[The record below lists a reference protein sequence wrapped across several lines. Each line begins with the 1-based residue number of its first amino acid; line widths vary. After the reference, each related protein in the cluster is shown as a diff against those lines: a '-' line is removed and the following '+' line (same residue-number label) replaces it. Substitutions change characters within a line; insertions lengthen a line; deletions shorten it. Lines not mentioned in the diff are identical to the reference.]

1 VKASLLL
8 LILFLIALGGCITTR
23 SLKDGE
29 KLLYKQNI
37 KGREASKKFA
47 MQNLMTL
54 KPNVRTPVLGP
65 IGAYLYESGFEN
77 LDTASLNKRIDQF
90 EIRIDGKILQATLDG
105 KKTSGL
111 EKRKERRINRLN
123 KKITEG
129 NFLMKAG
136 TPLAIY
142 DSIKIEASRQNI
154 KDYLNS
160 KGFYEAIVTV
170 EYNEK
175 NKKVFQKF
183 LVIEGERSFID
194 SLNYK
199 TEDPEITKLLQEN
212 DVNSFLQKGE
222 YYDRENINL
231 ERDRINDLLR
241 NNGYFDFSERFV
253 TFEVLFNDSNP
264 AWSISTVINKPIS
277 TENHKAYEID
287 SVIFFSTGQDLITNE
302 GKREGIHYSL
312 GTSKYSTK
320 ILDTRLLIRP
330 NESYNYEKLVL
341 TQRQLLSMDMFRF
354 VNINF
359 DTTSVSDKFLA
370 KIQTSPL
377 QKFQLTHEVGLNV
390 SEGFPGPFYNLS
402 LKNRNTFKGLE
413 ILQLNGFIGIE
424 GVAPVSDQDGIYRSF
439 KYGATASVTFP
450 RFLTPFN
457 SRDLN
462 LKTFNPRS
470 AISIG
475 FAYTDRPEYIR
486 SNVNATFSY
495 NWQNIEGS
503 KNYTFKL
510 ADINLIDTVKI
521 DPEFKKQLDLLAS
534 QGNTLYLAFNPSF
547 VSSTSFNATYNF
559 DYANLV
565 EPSSY
570 LRWFAESGG
579 TLYDLFGTALLKN
592 NDYEFYQFVKL
603 QADYRRYWPLKNKS
617 SVVLRLNGGLAQPYG
632 DNKTM
637 PYEKFFFTGGSNSN
651 RAWSPRRLGPGSA
664 FPYLLDEDGN
674 NVLDENGDFVPDRK
688 NYKFE
693 QPGEVLI
700 EMNLEYRTKV
710 VGFLDWAFFV
720 DVGNIWRA
728 QATSEPVPGETVGIS
743 PGSSFA
749 LNRFYKELAVGL
761 GTGIRLDFSF
771 LVFRLDIGHKIRD
784 PRYELGNRWLKPFG
798 RSGQTIW
805 NIAVGYPF

>member
-8 LILFLIALGGCITTR
+8 LILFLITLSGCITTR

-37 KGREASKKFA
+37 KGREASKKLA
-47 MQNLMTL
+47 MQNVITL
-54 KPNVRTPVLGP
+54 TPNIRTPVLGP
-65 IGAYLYESGFEN
+65 IGAHLYEQGYEN
-77 LDTASLNKRIDQF
+77 LDTASLNKRIKQF
-90 EIRIDGKILQATLDG
+90 EIRIDDKILQATLKS
-105 KKTSGL
+105 KKTEGL
-111 EKRKERRINRLN
+111 EKRKVRRINRIN
-123 KKITEG
+123 KKMTEG
-129 NFLMKAG
+129 TFLMKMG

-142 DSIKIEASRQNI
+142 DSTKIEESRLNI

-160 KGFYEAIVTV
+160 KGFYEAEVIV

-175 NKKVFQKF
+175 NRKVFQDF
-183 LVIEGERSFID
+183 LVFEGERSFID

-199 TEDPEITKLLQEN
+199 TEDPKITQILLASQAQ
-212 DVNSFLQKGE
+212 SFLQKGDF
-222 YYDRENINL
+222 YDRVNVNL
-231 ERDRINDLLR
+231 ERDRINNLLR
-241 NNGYFDFSERFV
+241 NDGYFDFIERFV
-253 TFEVLFNDSNP
+253 TFEVLFNEDDP
-264 AWSISTVINKPIS
+264 AWLISIIISKPTS
-277 TENHKAYEID
+277 TENHKSYEID
-287 SVIFFSTGQDLITNE
+287 SVIFSSTGQNLMSNE
-302 GKREGIHYSL
+302 KNREGIHYSL

-320 ILDTRLLIRP
+320 ILDTRLLVRP
-330 NESYNYEKLVL
+330 NETYNYEKLVL

-359 DTTSVSDKFLA
+359 DTTTVSDKFLA
-370 KIQTSPL
+370 QIQTAPL

-413 ILQLNGFIGIE
+413 LFQLNGFIGIE
-424 GVAPVSDQDGIYRSF
+424 GVAPVSNQDGIYRSF
-439 KYGATASVTFP
+439 QYGANASVTFP

-457 SRDLN
+457 SRNLN
-462 LKTFNPRS
+462 LQTFNPRTS
-470 AISIG
+470 VSVG

-486 SNVNATFSY
+486 SNVNATFAY

-503 KNYTFKL
+503 RNYTLKL
-510 ADINLIDTVKI
+510 ADVNLIDTVKI
-521 DPEFKKQLDLLAS
+521 DPEFKKQLDLLQS

-559 DYANLV
+559 DYANFV
-565 EPSSY
+565 KPSSY

-579 TLYDLFGTALLKN
+579 TMYDLFGTAPLEN
-592 NDYEFYQFVKL
+592 NDYEFYQFFKL
-603 QADYRRYWPLKNKS
+603 QADYRRFWPLKNNS
-617 SVVLRLNGGLAQPYG
+617 SVVLRLNGGLAEPYG

-637 PYEKFFFTGGSNSN
+637 PYEKFFFTGGNNSN

-674 NVLDENGDFVPDRK
+674 NVLDENGEFVPDRK
-688 NYKFE
+688 NYRFE

-710 VGFLDWAFFV
+710 VGFLDWAFFA

-728 QATSEPVPGETVGIS
+728 QATAEPVPGETVGIS
-743 PGSSFA
+743 PGSDFA

-761 GTGIRLDFSF
+761 GTGVRLDFSF
-771 LVFRLDIGHKIRD
+771 LVFRLDIGHKVRD
-784 PRYELGNRWLKPFG
+784 PRYELGNRWLKPFSK
-798 RSGQTIW
+798 SGQTIW